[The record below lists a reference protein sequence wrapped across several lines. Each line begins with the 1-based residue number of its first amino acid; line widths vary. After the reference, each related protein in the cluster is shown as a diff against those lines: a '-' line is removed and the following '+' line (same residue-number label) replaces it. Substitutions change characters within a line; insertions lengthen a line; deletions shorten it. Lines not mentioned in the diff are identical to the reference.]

1 MIVDPGVHRHDR
13 DTVVAQVAKRRPE
26 QRPGDAVAMG
36 ASLDRQA
43 LDEAG
48 CVSGLPAAD
57 TGDDEPERT
66 GESADGTGPV
76 ARRRPTDGTQPAA
89 VTAPHRPERIEVDR
103 RRPAVFDRPQGADPM
118 SVGPMTVDRHQ
129 VRGLA
134 AIDRGGWEVERVR
147 WMVVVE

>member
-26 QRPGDAVAMG
+26 QRPGDTLAMG
-36 ASLDRQA
+36 ASLDRQT

-48 CVSGLPAAD
+48 CVSGLRGAD

-76 ARRRPTDGTQPAA
+76 ARCRPPDGTQSAA
-89 VTAPHRPERIEVDR
+89 VATPHRPERI
-103 RRPAVFDRPQGADPM
+103 
-118 SVGPMTVDRHQ
+118 
-129 VRGLA
+129 
-134 AIDRGGWEVERVR
+134 
-147 WMVVVE
+147 